1 MKRFIMKDYKGSPGK
16 MGKNLVAPPS
26 KKTPRTKDTQIRVVA
41 SEGTVDK
48 NPPRSGKRIY

>member
-1 MKRFIMKDYKGSPGK
+1 MKDYKGSPGK